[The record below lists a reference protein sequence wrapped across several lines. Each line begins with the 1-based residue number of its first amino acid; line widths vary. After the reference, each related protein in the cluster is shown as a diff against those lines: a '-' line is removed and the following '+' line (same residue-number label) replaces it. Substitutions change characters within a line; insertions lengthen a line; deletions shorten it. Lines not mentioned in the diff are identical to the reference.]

1 MCICDF
7 RGIKRK
13 IQLKFD
19 FEIKITE
26 SHKHCDYKSAYGY
39 IFEIYLE
46 DAEYWGHCDIDTI
59 LGNFDFFLSDLLK
72 CDYAKLFCLGIW
84 NY

>member
-26 SHKHCDYKSAYGY
+26 SHKHCDYKPAYGY
-39 IFEIYLE
+39 IFEICLE
-46 DAEYWGHCDIDTI
+46 DA
-59 LGNFDFFLSDLLK
+59 
-72 CDYAKLFCLGIW
+72 
-84 NY
+84 